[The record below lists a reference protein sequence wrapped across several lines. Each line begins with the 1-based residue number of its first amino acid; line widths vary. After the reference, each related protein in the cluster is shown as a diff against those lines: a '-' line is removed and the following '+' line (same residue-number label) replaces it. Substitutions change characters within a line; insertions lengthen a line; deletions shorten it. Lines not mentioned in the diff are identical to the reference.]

1 MALVVQVKSNQ
12 PTLHQTSVEIATTTE
27 PLSSHHSHDKA
38 RGRDESRTVTVF
50 DPAGKLD
57 DNVKWTPKMG
67 PGT

>member
-38 RGRDESRTVTVF
+38 RGREKAAPS
-50 DPAGKLD
+50 PSSISLA
-57 DNVKWTPKMG
+57 NSI
-67 PGT
+67 